1 MGERLGRIDSLIQQ
15 GITPLSSDQAIAVLR
30 QLMSKVLPTTSVVV
44 TGRFGNPPTLTLS
57 HRELP
62 LLRFLENPKVD
73 YPGIELVVE
82 AELSLA
88 TDPYL
93 QDHVYQGEY
102 IFPAVMGL
110 EAIAEVAMALADTT
124 EITQLEN
131 IQFNRPIVVSADNPL
146 TIRIAA
152 ITRETNQIE
161 VVIRSEQT
169 AFAIDHFRAIC
180 RLTSPTSPSP
190 RPSFS
195 PSLCPNVDPSTH
207 LYKELLFHQG
217 RFQRLQSYHHL
228 KAMEC
233 IAEIKTD
240 TRTPWFSRY
249 LPQDLKLGDA
259 GARDAAIHALQA
271 CIPQATILPVGIEK
285 LTIYQVNDQVNHQVT
300 AIEREHDGERF
311 IYDLWVTTESGTI
324 LEVWQGLTLQII
336 QKKPLQSLWLTELLP
351 AYLER
356 CLRENIPSFNNSD
369 FSLIFDQ
376 DGTVE
381 PRIRSDRALAHLTAT
396 TELIRRR
403 LDGKPDD
410 INGKFVSV
418 SHCQDLTL
426 AITANTPLACDLEII
441 TPRNPDLWR
450 DLLRQE
456 TLALAQL
463 LTRETNESFDTIATR
478 LWAAKE
484 CLKKVGA
491 MPNAALAFTQATEQ
505 VIWFQSVIVL
515 EKQLNLAIATF
526 VITLHNFDSPLVIAL
541 LIAEVKSG

>member
-1 MGERLGRIDSLIQQ
+1 
-15 GITPLSSDQAIAVLR
+15 
-30 QLMSKVLPTTSVVV
+30 
-44 TGRFGNPPTLTLS
+44 
-57 HRELP
+57 
-62 LLRFLENPKVD
+62 
-73 YPGIELVVE
+73 
-82 AELSLA
+82 
-88 TDPYL
+88 
-93 QDHVYQGEY
+93 
-102 IFPAVMGL
+102 
-110 EAIAEVAMALADTT
+110 
-124 EITQLEN
+124 
-131 IQFNRPIVVSADNPL
+131 
-146 TIRIAA
+146 
-152 ITRETNQIE
+152 
-161 VVIRSEQT
+161 
-169 AFAIDHFRAIC
+169 
-180 RLTSPTSPSP
+180 
-190 RPSFS
+190 
-195 PSLCPNVDPSTH
+195 
-207 LYKELLFHQG
+207 
-217 RFQRLQSYHHL
+217 
-228 KAMEC
+228 
-233 IAEIKTD
+233 
-240 TRTPWFSRY
+240 
-249 LPQDLKLGDA
+249 
-259 GARDAAIHALQA
+259 
-271 CIPQATILPVGIEK
+271 
-285 LTIYQVNDQVNHQVT
+285 VNHQVT
-300 AIEREHDGERF
+300 AIEREHDGDRF

-336 QKKPLQSLWLTELLP
+336 QKKPLQSPWLAELLP

-356 CLRENIPSFNNSD
+356 CLRENIPSVNNSN

-381 PRIRSDRALAHLTAT
+381 QRIRSDRALAHLTAT

-410 INGKFVSV
+410 INGQFVSV

-426 AITANTPLACDLEII
+426 AITANTPLACDLEMI

-505 VIWFQSVIVL
+505 VIWFQSGIVL